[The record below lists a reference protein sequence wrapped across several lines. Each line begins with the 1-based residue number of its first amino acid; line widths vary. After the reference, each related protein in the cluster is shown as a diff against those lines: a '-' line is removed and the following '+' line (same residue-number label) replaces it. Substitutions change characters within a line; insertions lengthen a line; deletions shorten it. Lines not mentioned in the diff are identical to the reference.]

1 MCPEKKKQTMKETE
15 ESPSEITT
23 TQYLIETI
31 KQLQTDNAN
40 LKLGLK
46 KVKGTPSGKIGI
58 AFIVPGA
65 LAIIFSIVV
74 NSNVLALIGLS
85 LTFWGA
91 LFFFI
96 TPVKYVESSLLDST
110 AISTYTSIDRI
121 IKDLKFKGK
130 SYYIPPY
137 PKEVYLPEYMKG
149 LKDPV
154 VFISADTGGMPS
166 MEELAKSKFLLENP
180 SGICLAPPGLGLLT
194 KFEKELGRAIA
205 ELQLEE
211 LCESLPPIIVGSLQL
226 AKEINMRLEDN
237 QVHIRMLDSTYK
249 RLYSV
254 EENLKS
260 IHSLGCPLASAI
272 ACAIAKATGK
282 MVTIEKD
289 NVYPD
294 GQTIEVQYRLIEG

>member
-1 MCPEKKKQTMKETE
+1 MCPEKKQKTIEETE

-46 KVKGTPSGKIGI
+46 KVKGTPSGKIGV
-58 AFIVPGA
+58 AFIIPGI

-96 TPVKYVESSLLDST
+96 TPVRYVESSLLDST

-121 IKDLKFKGK
+121 VKDLKFKGK

-166 MEELAKSKFLLENP
+166 IEELAKSKFLLENP
-180 SGICLAPPGLGLLT
+180 IGICLAPPGLGLLT
-194 KFEKELGRAIA
+194 KFEKELGKSIA

-211 LCESLPPIIVGSLQL
+211 LCESLPPLIVGSLQL

-237 QVHIRMLDSTYK
+237 QVHIMMLDSTYK
-249 RLYSV
+249 RLYTA

-272 ACAIAKATGK
+272 ACAITKATGK

-289 NVYPD
+289 SVYPD
-294 GQTIEVQYRLIEG
+294 GQTIEIQYRVIEG